1 MAVHLQFHRLDLKTA
16 QATSRYEFKSGLNV
30 LTGSYKTG
38 KSSMLE
44 LLKFALGAKG
54 AKLMTAIE
62 DNLQSVV
69 LDVTIGAHRLNL
81 SRALGQNQVAVT
93 RADGSTDR
101 WTATSGKMP
110 RAGIEILKLLGFP
123 ITRLSNNS
131 ETGSEPLTFFDLF
144 RYVYLPQDD
153 VNSSVA
159 GHNDPFTNRKR
170 RAIFELAYGLSDE
183 RIRELEVEAA
193 ALERAQGGAKLEA
206 ETVRRFLF
214 SVGAPHEAQLAVEEA
229 DARSDLVEAE
239 GRLEEARR
247 IAGAGST
254 ADQEKLRIRI
264 STLRTATADAEA
276 ERALAQ
282 VAVDRG
288 RALVAQLELDVLRA
302 QREADAKNSIS
313 GLEFTV
319 CPRCLQSVSERD
331 LDPGLCLLCAQPQ
344 PSQSGSQA
352 RSNHDAAIGRMVAQK
367 EEARML
373 LREDEGYLSEWT
385 NQVNRLREQL
395 TEAAGDLER
404 QADPR
409 QIFPSIDQASEAA
422 ADRERARARLRDIER
437 FRDQWDQYDELESR
451 VRRFDQQLEANRS
464 QQADERRRLA
474 ENRYRILE
482 LGEIF
487 DEEIRELRFT
497 GYQEAGID
505 PQTYLPVI
513 NGDSFDRLSVSG
525 ASKTLANDAYYL
537 SNLAYSLSSREYLMP
552 DALLLDSP
560 RTSLGNTP
568 DDIAAGQRLYERM
581 YRLSLAYPT
590 CQIIV
595 ADNGLPPLERKL
607 RQSINLITLT
617 YPEPL
622 LRDVPHPG
630 REAVLEM
637 ESSQAGKRRR

>member
-16 QATSRYEFKSGLNV
+16 QATSRYEFKPGLNV
-30 LTGSYKTG
+30 VNGSYKTG

-62 DNLQSVV
+62 ENLQNVT
-69 LDVTIGAHRLNL
+69 LEVTIGADRLTL
-81 SRALGQNQVAVT
+81 SRAVGENQLTVT
-93 RADGSTDR
+93 RADGFTDR

-110 RAGIEILKLLGFP
+110 RAGIEILKLLRFP
-123 ITRLSNNS
+123 IARLSNNS

-170 RAIFELAYGLSDE
+170 RAVFELAYGLSDE
-183 RIRELEVEAA
+183 RIRELEVDAA
-193 ALERAQGGAKLEA
+193 ALERAQGAAKLEA

-214 SVGAPHEAQLAVEEA
+214 NVGAPNEAELAVEEA
-229 DARSDLVEAE
+229 EAQADLVEAE
-239 GRLEEARR
+239 RRLEEARR
-247 IAGAGST
+247 MAGADIGG
-254 ADQEKLRIRI
+254 DQEGLRKRI

-276 ERALAQ
+276 ERTLAQ

-288 RALVAQLELDVLRA
+288 RALLAQLQLDAQRA
-302 QREADAKNSIS
+302 QREADAHNSIS
-313 GLEFTV
+313 GLEFSV
-319 CPRCLQSVSERD
+319 CPRCLQSVSDRD
-331 LDPGLCLLCAQPQ
+331 LDPAQCLLCAQPQ
-344 PSQSGSQA
+344 PSRSGLRM
-352 RSNHDAAIGRMVAQK
+352 RSDHDAAVTRILAQK
-367 EEARML
+367 EEALML
-373 LREDEGYLSEWT
+373 QKEDEDYFTEWT

-404 QADPR
+404 QADPQ

-451 VRRFDQQLEANRS
+451 VRRFGQQLESNRV
-464 QQADERRRLA
+464 QQTSERQRLE
-474 ENRYRILE
+474 ENRYRIAE

-497 GYQEAGID
+497 GYQEAGLD

-537 SNLAYSLSSREYLMP
+537 ANLAYSLSSGQYLMP

-568 DDIAAGQRLYERM
+568 EDVAAGQRLYERM
-581 YRLSLAYPT
+581 YRLSLSYPA

-595 ADNGLPPLERKL
+595 ADNGLPPLERRLSK
-607 RQSINLITLT
+607 SINLITLT

-630 REAVLEM
+630 REAVIEM
-637 ESSQAGKRRR
+637 EQRQAGKRRR

>member
-1 MAVHLQFHRLDLKTA
+1 MAVHLQFHRLDLRTA
-16 QATSRYEFKSGLNV
+16 QATSRYDFKPGLNV
-30 LTGSYKTG
+30 VTGSYKTG

-62 DNLQSVV
+62 ANLQN
-69 LDVTIGAHRLNL
+69 VTLEVTVGAERLRL
-81 SRALGQNQVAVT
+81 SRSVGQNQVTVARV
-93 RADGSTDR
+93 DGSTDR
-101 WTATSGKMP
+101 WTATAGKMP
-110 RAGIEILKLLGFP
+110 RAGIELLRLLKFP

-183 RIRELEVEAA
+183 RIRELEVDAA
-193 ALERAQGGAKLEA
+193 ALERAQGAAKLEA

-214 SVGAPHEAQLAVEEA
+214 NVGAPHEAELAVEETA
-229 DARSDLVEAE
+229 ARSDLIDAE
-239 GRLEEARR
+239 RRLQEARR
-247 IAGAGST
+247 TAGAEIGS
-254 ADQEKLRIRI
+254 DQDNLRRRI

-276 ERALAQ
+276 ERTLAQ

-288 RALVAQLELDVLRA
+288 RALLAQLELDTQRA
-302 QREADAKNSIS
+302 QREADAHNSIS
-313 GLEFTV
+313 GLEFSV
-319 CPRCLQSVSERD
+319 CPRCLQSVSDRD
-331 LDPGLCLLCAQPQ
+331 LEPGQCLLCTQPQ
-344 PSQSGSQA
+344 PP
-352 RSNHDAAIGRMVAQK
+352 RSSSRLRSDHDATITRISAQR

-373 LREDEGYLSEWT
+373 LKEDEDTLTEWA
-385 NQVNRLREQL
+385 NQVDRLREQL

-437 FRDQWDQYDELESR
+437 FRDQWGQHEELESR
-451 VRRFDQQLEANRS
+451 VRRFGQQLEANRV
-464 QQADERRRLA
+464 QQGYERRRLE
-474 ENRYRILE
+474 ENRDRIVE

-497 GYQEAGID
+497 GYREAGLD
-505 PQTYLPVI
+505 GQTYLPVI

-537 SNLAYSLSSREYLMP
+537 ANLAYSLSSSEYLMP
-552 DALLLDSP
+552 DVLLLDSP

-581 YRLSLAYPT
+581 YLLSLAYPG

-595 ADNGLPPLERKL
+595 ADNGLPPLEREL
-607 RQSINLITLT
+607 SRAINLITLT
-617 YPEPL
+617 YDEPL

-630 REAVLEM
+630 RDAVIEM
-637 ESSQAGKRRR
+637 EKSQPKKRR

>member
-1 MAVHLQFHRLDLKTA
+1 MAVHLQFHRLALKTA

-44 LLKFALGAKG
+44 LIKFALGAKN
-54 AKLMTAIE
+54 AKLMTKIE
-62 DNLQSVV
+62 ENLQNVS
-69 LDVTIGAHRLNL
+69 LDVTIGMDRLNF
-81 SRALGQNQVAVT
+81 SRAIGQNQITVT

-101 WTATSGKMP
+101 WTATSGKIP
-110 RAGIEILKLLGFP
+110 RSGIEILKLLKFP
-123 ITRLSNNS
+123 IARLSKNS

-159 GHNDPFTNRKR
+159 GHADPFLNRKR

-183 RIRELEVEAA
+183 RIRELEVDAA
-193 ALERAQGGAKLEA
+193 ALGRAQGEAKLEA

-214 SVGAPHEAQLAVEEA
+214 NVGAPHEADLAVEEA
-229 DARSDLVEAE
+229 EARSDLVEAE
-239 GRLEEARR
+239 RRLEEAKRM
-247 IAGAGST
+247 AGAEIS
-254 ADQEKLRIRI
+254 ADQEGLRKRI

-276 ERALAQ
+276 ERTLAQ

-288 RALVAQLELDVLRA
+288 RALLAQLELDALRA
-302 QREADAKNSIS
+302 QREAEAHNSIS
-313 GLEFTV
+313 GLEFAV
-319 CPRCLQSVSERD
+319 CPRCLQSVSGRD
-331 LDPGLCLLCAQPQ
+331 LDPGLCLLCVQPQ
-344 PSQSGSQA
+344 PSRSGSKR
-352 RSNHDAAIGRMVAQK
+352 RSDHEASVNRLLAQK
-367 EEARML
+367 EEARIL
-373 LREDEGYLSEWT
+373 LKQDEDYLTEWG

-437 FRDQWDQYDELESR
+437 FRDQWEQYEGLESR
-451 VRRFDQQLEANRS
+451 VRRFVQQLEANRS
-464 QQADERRRLA
+464 QQVYERRRLE
-474 ENRYRILE
+474 ENKYRIVE

-497 GYQEAGID
+497 GYQEAGLD

-537 SNLAYSLSSREYLMP
+537 ANLAYSLSSSEYLMP
-552 DALLLDSP
+552 DVLLLDSP

-581 YRLSLAYPT
+581 YRLSLAYPR

-595 ADNGLPPLERKL
+595 ADNGLPPLERELSK
-607 RQSINLITLT
+607 SMNLITLT
-617 YPEPL
+617 YSKPL
-622 LRDVPHPG
+622 LQDVPHPG
-630 REAVLEM
+630 REAVMEM
-637 ESSQAGKRRR
+637 EQSEAGRRRR